1 MDVQTRSHPTGEPS
15 PESDDS
21 QAVRI
26 ARAESL
32 LRTIVGIADVRVV
45 PHPAGGIA
53 VVRVDCGDE
62 ASPGQ
67 VMRNI
72 RSALLAGLGISI
84 SPECVDFVLP
94 NELADTTQKATV
106 QPARSVPAPG
116 NTTPLAAPVSGDAGH
131 ATPRALPPA
140 TATPRTDIAPR
151 RQETAI
157 EPAAHFHTF
166 AAQQTVV
173 PRITNGETASDAA
186 LRRAVTATTAA
197 PDEDT
202 ERTAGSV
209 GRGVRDIVASAA
221 ALKLESVELRRQS
234 GRLRCRV
241 VVSLGADHFGAVA
254 DTSDPNAAEIHLT
267 GRVTCDALR
276 AGGFTE
282 ARFDGATIAE
292 INGRE
297 HVVIAMS
304 EWSGGETMVLSGAA
318 PLEDTP
324 ERAAAIAAIKA
335 VLAQDIN

>member
-1 MDVQTRSHPTGEPS
+1 MDVQTRSHLSGEPS
-15 PESDDS
+15 PQSDDS

-32 LRTIVGIADVRVV
+32 LRTIVGISDVRVV
-45 PHPAGGIA
+45 PHPSGGIA

-67 VMRNI
+67 VLRNI
-72 RSALLAGLGISI
+72 RSALFAGLGISI
-84 SPECVDFVLP
+84 SPECVDFVMP
-94 NELADTTQKATV
+94 DELTGK
-106 QPARSVPAPG
+106 PSY
-116 NTTPLAAPVSGDAGH
+116 AAPATETASAGDAGR
-131 ATPRALPPA
+131 AIPRAAPA
-140 TATPRTDIAPR
+140 PAAAPSKEIAAVRPAAKMVPVPQHAIAAMHVVAPR
-151 RQETAI
+151 VSQ
-157 EPAAHFHTF
+157 
-166 AAQQTVV
+166 
-173 PRITNGETASDAA
+173 GETASDAA
-186 LRRAVTATTAA
+186 LRRAVTVSTAA
-197 PDEDT
+197 PEME
-202 ERTAGSV
+202 ERVAGNV
-209 GRGVRDIVASAA
+209 GRAVRDIVASAA

-241 VVSLGADHFGAVA
+241 VVSLGSDHFGAVA
-254 DTSDPNAAEIHLT
+254 DSSEMHGGEISLT

-282 ARFDGATIAE
+282 ARFDGATVAE

-318 PLEDTP
+318 PLEDTH

>member
-1 MDVQTRSHPTGEPS
+1 LDVQTRSHLSGEPS
-15 PESDDS
+15 PESDDT

-67 VMRNI
+67 VLRNI

-94 NELADTTQKATV
+94 NELADTTVK
-106 QPARSVPAPG
+106 PAVAPVPVAG
-116 NTTPLAAPVSGDAGH
+116 NTPVKKEAVSGDAG
-131 ATPRALPPA
+131 RAPSLTLPP
-140 TATPRTDIAPR
+140 TSATPRTEIAVRPV
-151 RQETAI
+151 TAA
-157 EPAAHFHTF
+157 EHSAVHTF
-166 AAQQTVV
+166 AAKKTVA
-173 PRITNGETASDAA
+173 PRIAPVETASDAA
-186 LRRAVTATTAA
+186 LRQAVTATTTA
-197 PDEDT
+197 PAEP
-202 ERTAGSV
+202 RVAGSV

-241 VVSLGADHFGAVA
+241 VVSLGTDHFGAVA
-254 DTSDPNAAEIHLT
+254 DSSDPHAEEIHLT

-318 PLEDTP
+318 PLEETP